1 MTALRAHGVAK
12 AFGRRTVL
20 AGIDLELAG
29 PGVVRFE
36 GANGAGKSTLL
47 RVLAGISRPT
57 RGREPSSTSMPPTRR
72 SYRGPTRPRRSSR

>member
-47 RVLAGISRPT
+47 RVLAG
-57 RGREPSSTSMPPTRR
+57 G
-72 SYRGPTRPRRSSR
+72 